1 MPVQL
6 VFVPRCS
13 WKLVKA
19 NSRRRHVVD
28 ACRVRSVVV
37 GCCGCCWGGACR
49 VVHYV
54 WVQEYNL
61 CRTVCVCRC
70 MCRCMCAVSVG
81 RECVRRDMCVACY
94 VCGDGSR
101 DTRRHERVWCPRRA
115 CARTADRQ
123 CGATAAVC
131 TLVANRTCMQQC
143 SRMMRC
149 VMCAPSSAA
158 TVVLQRCSTSSSVC
172 VYVCV
177 HTAVVVRDE
186 TRSVGCG

>member
-1 MPVQL
+1 MPVQF
-6 VFVPRCS
+6 VSVPRCS
-13 WKLVKA
+13 CKLVRA

-61 CRTVCVCRC
+61 CRTAVCV
-70 MCRCMCAVSVG
+70 CRCMCAVSVG

-123 CGATAAVC
+123 CGATAAV
-131 TLVANRTCMQQC
+131 LVCWQPTGGAGSSQC
-143 SRMMRC
+143 SRMMMC
-149 VMCAPSSAA
+149 VMCAPSSAT
-158 TVVLQRCSTSSSVC
+158 TVVLL
-172 VYVCV
+172 
-177 HTAVVVRDE
+177 
-186 TRSVGCG
+186 G